1 MELPVWP
8 WVPRWQLSPQLLW
21 TLAPN
26 RRGLVSIVGYAASE
40 VGKHLAERSM
50 IVQRDDV
57 FFLYTE
63 EAQVTLHQNA
73 DSLTGGDGDPND
85 NDTCGGGPGVDE
97 AGDCEAVI
105 GVP

>member
-1 MELPVWP
+1 M
-8 WVPRWQLSPQLLW
+8 
-21 TLAPN
+21 
-26 RRGLVSIVGYAASE
+26 VGYAALE
-40 VGKHLAERSM
+40 VGKRIAERGM

-63 EAQVTLHQNA
+63 EAQVTLHQNV
-73 DSLTGGDGDPND
+73 DSLDGGDGDPSD
-85 NDTCGGGPGVDE
+85 NETCFRGPGVDE